1 MKQNLHVKPS
11 KEVIEQCMLLSNK
24 IIFDKM
30 HDNSFVREKSDK
42 GIYYVFENI
51 DNIILFNVLIDDA
64 SFTTERCI
72 NIEIRDGENY
82 ITYLLTIEFPEAN
95 VTELVTAIQD
105 YTIE

>member
-11 KEVIEQCMLLSNK
+11 KEVIAQCMLLSNK

-42 GIYYVFENI
+42 GIHYVFENI
-51 DNIILFNVLIDDA
+51 DNIILFNVSIDDA
-64 SFTTERCI
+64 SFTSERCI

-95 VTELVTAIQD
+95 VDELVAAIQD
-105 YTIE
+105 HTIG